1 MSMAN
6 KCYLTMDAGTEGP
19 PARLL
24 QVTDAK
30 QGGIMFRTVAL
41 AFMVSLAP
49 GLAHAQGAGDVCDWR
64 DLNKVHTRV
73 NEAVSEMAR
82 ARAANHYDMDGHG
95 LKAEDLLKQANDQLE
110 RAEESAKANG
120 NGHCKKT
127 K

>member
-1 MSMAN
+1 
-6 KCYLTMDAGTEGP
+6 
-19 PARLL
+19 
-24 QVTDAK
+24 
-30 QGGIMFRTVAL
+30 MFRTVAL
-41 AFMVSLAP
+41 VFMVSLAS
-49 GLAHAQGAGDVCDWR
+49 GLAHAQGANDACDWH
-64 DLNKVHTRV
+64 DLNKVHTHV

-95 LKAEDLLKQANDQLE
+95 LKAEDLLKQANDQLA